1 LLRAAEVLN
10 SGERVAIL
18 VGAGASGA
26 TDEVIE
32 VADLLGAGVAK
43 ALLGMAA
50 VPDDLPF
57 VTGGIGPIGREPSW
71 DLMIGCD
78 TLLMVGSSMPYTEYM
93 PQPGQ
98 ARGVQ
103 IDIDGRML
111 SIRYPMEVNL
121 VGDSAETLRALLPH
135 LRRKTNRTWSE
146 EIEAKVG
153 RFWRVAEERAGM
165 DADPLNPMRVFWEL
179 SERLPDGCILAGD
192 SGSVVSWMVQ
202 AVKLR
207 RGMTWS
213 LSGGTRHD
221 GIGGTV
227 RDRRQVRPPGPA
239 RGSPGRR
246 RGHADERQ
254 RRAPH
259 RGEQLGAVG

>member
-1 LLRAAEVLN
+1 
-10 SGERVAIL
+10 
-18 VGAGASGA
+18 
-26 TDEVIE
+26 VIE
-32 VADLLGAGVAK
+32 VADVLGAGVAK

-71 DLMIGCD
+71 DLMMGCD

-135 LRRKTNRTWSE
+135 LRRKTDRTWRE
-146 EIEAKVG
+146 EIEGKVR
-153 RFWRVAEERAGM
+153 RFW
-165 DADPLNPMRVFWEL
+165 
-179 SERLPDGCILAGD
+179 
-192 SGSVVSWMVQ
+192 
-202 AVKLR
+202 
-207 RGMTWS
+207 
-213 LSGGTRHD
+213 
-221 GIGGTV
+221 
-227 RDRRQVRPPGPA
+227 
-239 RGSPGRR
+239 GSPRSAPRR
-246 RGHADERQ
+246 T
-254 RRAPH
+254 PTP
-259 RGEQLGAVG
+259 